1 MKCPLCRTVFE
12 HEDNT
17 SSSSSAAASL
27 SSNYF
32 VKNVLAAGGA
42 DGGKEIDPN
51 NVICEICEDH
61 EDAAAFCLQCLQ
73 YYCAGCQRGHKKQRS
88 STGHE
93 FVSVEEAL
101 KGKMKPRVV
110 HCEKHP
116 HQEVNSYCRLDMQA
130 ICSECVVD
138 FHKGHD
144 VDRLTAVAHQFKEE
158 MSAKVNLVFFFFFFF
173 LFSFPQYYKIDEESR
188 WRDIQGHSC
197 DC

>member
-17 SSSSSAAASL
+17 SSSSSSVASSL

-32 VKNVLAAGGA
+32 VKNVLAAAGI
-42 DGGKEIDPN
+42 GKEIDPN

-88 STGHE
+88 STVHE
-93 FVSVEEAL
+93 FVSIEEAL

-116 HQEVNSYCRLDMQA
+116 HQEVNSYCRLDKQA
-130 ICSECVVD
+130 ICSECILD

-158 MSAKVNLVFFFFFFF
+158 MSAKVNLVFFFFFSFFLFLF
-173 LFSFPQYYKIDEESR
+173 LFSFFFSFPSIFSINR
-188 WRDIQGHSC
+188 
-197 DC
+197 